1 MTSVMVTGPSG
12 FVASHLIRRIL
23 VRTDWSVVAV
33 GRTPPPV
40 DTGVRFV
47 CGDLRA
53 TDELPVVDTVF
64 SLAANVDVAVSL
76 ETPTAVTLNNV
87 GIACGLVDYGRRTG
101 ARIVHVT
108 TAEVFGPGGPH
119 DVVEPARPT
128 NPYAASKAAQDAI
141 FHSAVMSFGVDVIS
155 ARTANV
161 FGESQPV
168 TKFVPTVIRNLLAG
182 DPVRLFGDA
191 RRRWIHADDVADTLI
206 GITGDVNVTGADLLD
221 NRQIVERIA
230 SRLGIVPKIEVVAAG
245 RPGHEGVYDLAPS
258 PGMTDDLDAGLDRV
272 VAWFAR

>member
-1 MTSVMVTGPSG
+1 
-12 FVASHLIRRIL
+12 
-23 VRTDWSVVAV
+23 
-33 GRTPPPV
+33 
-40 DTGVRFV
+40 
-47 CGDLRA
+47 
-53 TDELPVVDTVF
+53 
-64 SLAANVDVAVSL
+64 
-76 ETPTAVTLNNV
+76 
-87 GIACGLVDYGRRTG
+87 
-101 ARIVHVT
+101 
-108 TAEVFGPGGPH
+108 
-119 DVVEPARPT
+119 
-128 NPYAASKAAQDAI
+128 
-141 FHSAVMSFGVDVIS
+141 VIS

-230 SRLGIVPKIEVVAAG
+230 ARLGIVPKIEIVAAG
-245 RPGHEGVYDLAPS
+245 RPGHEGVYDLVPS